1 METVK
6 LTSSENQ
13 GSSERKLADAREA
26 IAEFFHATDLE
37 FIRVEL
43 WQFLK
48 AVTTEKPFSFLGD
61 PSTVLCLQ
69 RHLQKILKAC
79 RLLLDV
85 AEDGGADL
93 HVCDFQPFSHEQLE
107 ADRQYIRGI
116 QELNDRHGGMIRRLT
131 LAETEQPLLAIQRV
145 FNTYGYDQWQGIL
158 EDWVEYGLSKVSICE
173 ATGECVEIIQYEL
186 LESLLEAV
194 YLISRSDQGIP
205 FQKRRLGKLAGSKA
219 IIELLIAALDPIL
232 IFEVKHPAPEST
244 EQKPYRDLLIVF
256 ADENQKTFKEHQP
269 IVELF
274 SMGDEKLCCSV
285 HKLSDIHQALISG
298 QIYFSLACTTENL
311 VYQRSPSPLP
321 KLLPETLERLIE
333 QSRHGFTIGMSKAR
347 KFFEGAEYYQRVSE
361 HALSMFMLQQAA
373 ETTFR
378 TTAIALCG
386 SERRT
391 HSIRSLK
398 RFNHRLA
405 PQLNDI
411 FPGGLPDEERLLQL
425 LEDAYLK
432 ARYDAKYEVNMSDLE
447 ILFRRVSRLLNL
459 AELDFNK
466 KMKKIEKV
474 GDNSKLD

>member
-1 METVK
+1 MSKKEKAIEAVNLITN
-6 LTSSENQ
+6 ENQ
-13 GSSERKLADAREA
+13 GSSEQRPADAREL
-26 IAEFFHATDLE
+26 IAEFFHATDLD

-69 RHLQKILKAC
+69 RHLQNIIKAC
-79 RLLLDV
+79 RLLLDA
-85 AEDGGADL
+85 AEDGGTDL
-93 HVCDFQPFSHEQLE
+93 HAGDFQPFSHAQIQ
-107 ADRQYIRGI
+107 ADRQYMRDIR
-116 QELNDRHGGMIRRLT
+116 ELNDRHGGMIRRLS
-131 LAETEQPLLAIQRV
+131 LAETEQPLLAIKRV
-145 FNTYGYDQWQGIL
+145 FNTYSYDRWQEIL

-205 FQKRRLGKLAGSKA
+205 FQKRRLGKLAGNKA
-219 IIELLIAALDPIL
+219 TIELLIGALDPLL

-256 ADENQKTFKEHQP
+256 ADDNQKPFKEHQP

-274 SMGDEKLCCSV
+274 SAGDEKLCCSV
-285 HKLSDIHQALISG
+285 HKLSDIHQALTSG
-298 QIYFSLACTTENL
+298 QVYFSLACTTENL
-311 VYQRSPSPLP
+311 VYQRSITPLP
-321 KLLPETLERLIE
+321 KMLPEALSQLIDK
-333 QSRHGFTIGMSKAR
+333 SKRAFATGMGKAR
-347 KFFEGAEYYQRVSE
+347 KFFDGAAYYQQVSE
-361 HALSMFMLQQAA
+361 YALSMFMLQQAA

-378 TTAIALCG
+378 STAIALYG

-398 RFNHRLA
+398 RFNHRLT

-411 FPGGLPDEERLLQL
+411 FPGGSPDEEKLLHL
-425 LEDAYLK
+425 LEDAYLE
-432 ARYDAKYEVNMSDLE
+432 ARYSPDYQISEQEVHS
-447 ILFRRVSRLLNL
+447 ISSRVLRLLEL
-459 AELDFNK
+459 AEAVFEDR
-466 KMKKIEKV
+466 IAAIRV
-474 GDNSKLD
+474 

>member
-1 METVK
+1 METVN
-6 LTSSENQ
+6 LTTSGNRDSCEQ
-13 GSSERKLADAREA
+13 KLADARDL

-37 FIRVEL
+37 FVRIEL

-61 PSTVLCLQ
+61 PSTVLCLE
-69 RHLQKILKAC
+69 RHLQKIIKAC

-85 AEDGGADL
+85 AEEYGIGL
-93 HVCDFQPFSHEQLE
+93 NTSDFQPFSHAQIE
-107 ADRQYIRGI
+107 ADRQYMRHVR
-116 QELNDRHGGMIRRLT
+116 ELNDRHGGMIRRLS
-131 LAETEQPLLAIQRV
+131 LVETEEPLLAIKRV
-145 FNTYGYDQWQGIL
+145 FNTYSYEQWQEIL

-219 IIELLIAALDPIL
+219 IIELLIAALDPLL

-256 ADENQKTFKEHQP
+256 ADDNQKTFKEHQS

-274 SMGDEKLCCSV
+274 SAGDEKLCCSV
-285 HKLSDIHQALISG
+285 HKLSDIHQALTSG
-298 QIYFSLACTTENL
+298 QVYFSFACTTENL
-311 VYQRSPSPLP
+311 VYQRSITPLP
-321 KLLPETLERLIE
+321 KMLPETLRQLIE
-333 QSRHGFTIGMSKAR
+333 KSRHAFIAGMSKAR
-347 KFFEGAEYYQRVSE
+347 RFFDGAAYYQQVRE
-361 HALSMFMLQQAA
+361 YALSMFMLQQAA

-378 TTAIALCG
+378 STAIALYG

-405 PQLNDI
+405 PHLNDI
-411 FPGGLPDEERLLQL
+411 FPGGSPDEERLLEL
-425 LEDAYLK
+425 LEDAYLG
-432 ARYDAKYEVNMSDLE
+432 ARYNPDYQVGEQDLHS
-447 ILFRRVSRLLNL
+447 ISSRVLRLLEL
-459 AELDFNK
+459 AEAVFEER
-466 KMKKIEKV
+466 MAAIRV
-474 GDNSKLD
+474 